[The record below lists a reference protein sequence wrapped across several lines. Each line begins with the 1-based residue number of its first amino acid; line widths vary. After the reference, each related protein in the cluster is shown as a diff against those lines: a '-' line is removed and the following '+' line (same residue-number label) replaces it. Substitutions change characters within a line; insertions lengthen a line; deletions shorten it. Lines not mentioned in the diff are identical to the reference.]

1 MFRMYENEMD
11 DYNEPNE
18 VNNKATNNNNN
29 VTALHKTA
37 EQEKKRL
44 ERKIIEL
51 TRNNSKLSSEV
62 EVLRKKSN
70 TLQDKYKSICTLFDK
85 DKFIGLPTR

>member
-1 MFRMYENEMD
+1 MNLENQQNLTRLREEMMFRMYESEMD

-18 VNNKATNNNNN
+18 TNNKTTNNNNN
-29 VTALHKTA
+29 NATAIHKTA

-62 EVLRKKSN
+62 
-70 TLQDKYKSICTLFDK
+70 
-85 DKFIGLPTR
+85 